1 MQKQRNSA
9 LIQRVLESLFEVT
22 GRRESEVFAAMAMD
36 SIIQTMQQKYDF
48 LKYVKI
54 RIEEGLMIG
63 SQDVTLDINQDIVD
77 TVEPK
82 KVGEAIESIIRIVL
96 MDLGAKA
103 GLFFINE
110 FKKKLGNEYL
120 PELRKIGVNLGN
132 MQLEQRYLYARME
145 KGQPTMSSPSEK
157 ATQREKYEQNQ
168 EDPVSIFG
176 YEWENVKEYK
186 FDTENMTYTLFDKN
200 GNKLDS
206 LSLDSIVNKLS
217 RIIEIESE
225 GYDASST
232 KDDQH
237 KIKNL
242 EGIEENIEKN
252 VSQNKED
259 ENINI
264 TKKEYQFLEMLFEQD
279 MDADTATQLLE
290 ISKND
295 LQYMVKRLLKFK
307 ILKQSSQDVVE
318 LSEFGINYMMSL
330 YGA

>member
-1 MQKQRNSA
+1 MQHGNSA

-22 GRRESEVFAAMAMD
+22 GRRESDVFAAMAMD

-110 FKKKLGNEYL
+110 FKKKLGHEYL

-145 KGQPTMSSPSEK
+145 KGQPVMSSPSEK
-157 ATQREKYEQNQ
+157 ATQREQYEENQ

-186 FDTENMTYTLFDKN
+186 FDTENMTYTLFDKD

-232 KDDQH
+232 KNDQH
-237 KIKNL
+237 KIKDL
-242 EGIEENIEKN
+242 DGIDENIEKN

-279 MDADTATQLLE
+279 MDADTATHLLE